1 MEEVFCR
8 KVLDL
13 MKKLIDGTFNE
24 YIEKSVTEYSGRQFK
39 ILSIINNKV
48 ASMHDA
54 AIFKGENFN
63 VFVKAGTNS
72 FSFDQFTQEAWGLNY
87 IKGNSE
93 IRTPNVIGVLNIQGT
108 ALLIMEAI
116 DAKPV
121 ETKKDWETLGIG
133 LATLHKTSWN
143 KCGLE
148 THSYLG
154 IFRQDN
160 RPMDTW
166 EEFFGERRLR
176 DTMKMA
182 VEAGNMTYEQC
193 VPIEKLINKLPEI
206 CGPTQAFSLLHGDP
220 WPGNLLFD
228 GKRMI
233 AIDCS
238 IYYGNREIDLS
249 TVDFFYPV
257 SEHFFNA
264 YHEIYPIDSGYK
276 ERKSLWQINQWL
288 GHVALFG
295 EEYIPKLMNAV
306 KIYS

>member
-1 MEEVFCR
+1 M
-8 KVLDL
+8 KGIHL
-13 MKKLIDGTFNE
+13 MKKLNRGAFNW
-24 YIEKSVTEYSGRQFK
+24 YIENSVSKYLGKPYKIISTKSNTVPAMHEAAVFIGN
-39 ILSIINNKV
+39 ILNI
-48 ASMHDA
+48 
-54 AIFKGENFN
+54 
-63 VFVKAGTNS
+63 FVKSGTNS
-72 FSFDQFTQEAWGLNY
+72 FSYDQFTQEAWGLNF
-87 IKGNSE
+87 IKNNSQVK
-93 IRTPNVIGVLNIQGT
+93 TPNVIDVLDIEGT

-116 DAKPV
+116 DVKPI
-121 ETKKDWETLGIG
+121 ETKEDWEALGIG
-133 LATLHKTSWN
+133 LATLHKSSWI

-182 VEAGNMTYEQC
+182 VDAGNMTYEQC
-193 VPIEKLINKLPEI
+193 IPIEKLINKLPQI
-206 CGPTQAFSLLHGDP
+206 CGPNQAFSLLHGDP

-228 GKRMI
+228 GKQMV

-257 SEHFFNA
+257 SEHFFGA
-264 YHEIYPIDSGYK
+264 YNEVYPIDSGYK

-288 GHVALFG
+288 GHVTLFG
-295 EEYIPKLMNAV
+295 AGYTKKLMDAV
-306 KIYS
+306 NIYL